1 MAKRKLNLILDQ
13 DLIEYAKAYE
23 AEQKTTVSEV
33 FTQLI
38 LNLKRRYGEDCGF
51 REALMATM
59 ESIEAEVV
67 GSVRNSS
74 VEVGRSAVC
83 DTSETGPKGRD
94 VRSIAN
100 EIIGSWKGK
109 PLRRADEINTRHDWQ
124 PDRAE

>member
-13 DLIEYAKAYE
+13 ELIEYAKAYA

-38 LNLKRRYGEDCGF
+38 LNLKRRYGEDPEF

-74 VEVGRSAVC
+74 VDVGRSAVC

-94 VRSIAN
+94 DRSIAN

-109 PLRRADEINTRHDWQ
+109 PLRRADEGRTSHGGRL
-124 PDRAE
+124 DRAE